1 MELSAEKPQTGGF
14 PLQACRTRRQAA
26 QGRKV
31 QDSLFSRKHWWMTQP
46 SLPAL
51 FLTACGLAR
60 RMSRMHVPAHLL
72 HGRQIH

>member
-1 MELSAEKPQTGGF
+1 
-14 PLQACRTRRQAA
+14 
-26 QGRKV
+26 
-31 QDSLFSRKHWWMTQP
+31 MTQP

-72 HGRQIH
+72 HGRQIHKKSPDFSGPGLSSRD